1 MKKLAIIATIAT
13 GVIGLSACSSGDSEV
28 VVEMDQ
34 GDITKEEFYQELVE
48 TSGESVLH
56 SMVYSSILEDKYE
69 IDEDFVDEQVNM
81 IKEQYG
87 ESFEMVL
94 QQSGFQTEEEYRTAL
109 RLHMLEQEAVTE
121 DIEVTDEEIEQRY
134 ERLATE
140 IEASHILVEDE
151 ELANDLYEQLLD
163 GADFAELAEEY
174 SVDPGSSSEGGELG
188 YFSTGDMVPEFEN
201 KAYSLGADEIGEP
214 VQSDLGWHIITVSDI
229 RETEADIE
237 PLKDMR
243 ETLRNEIAASQI
255 DEEEAMNKMQELF
268 EDANIQVNIEEF
280 EDLFNFEEIPEVD
293 EDTEIE

>member
-1 MKKLAIIATIAT
+1 MKKLAIIATITA
-13 GVIGLSACSSGDSEV
+13 GIIGLSACSSGDSEV

-34 GDITKEEFYQELVE
+34 GDITKEEFYQELKAVN
-48 TSGESVLH
+48 GEAVLH

-69 IDEDFVDEQVNM
+69 IDEDFIDEQVNT

-87 ESFEMVL
+87 ESFEMML
-94 QQSGFQTEEEYRTAL
+94 QQSGFQSEEEYRTAL
-109 RLHMLEQEAVTE
+109 RLHLLEQEAVTE

-163 GADFAELAEEY
+163 GADFAELAEEH

-188 YFSTGDMVPEFEN
+188 YFSPGDMVPEFEEE
-201 KAYSLGADEIGEP
+201 AYSLGTDEISEP
-214 VQSDLGWHIITVSDI
+214 VQSEFGWHIITVSDV
-229 RETEADIE
+229 RDSEAEIE
-237 PLKDMR
+237 PLEDIR
-243 ETLRNEIAASQI
+243 DTLRTEIALSQI
-255 DEEEAMNKMQELF
+255 DEEEAMNKMQKLF

-280 EDLFNFEEIPEVD
+280 EDLFTFEELPEID
-293 EDTEIE
+293 DAEIE